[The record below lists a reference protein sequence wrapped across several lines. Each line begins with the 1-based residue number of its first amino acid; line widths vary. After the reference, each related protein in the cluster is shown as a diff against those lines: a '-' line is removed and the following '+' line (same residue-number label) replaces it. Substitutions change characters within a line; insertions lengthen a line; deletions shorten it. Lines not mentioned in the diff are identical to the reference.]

1 MRHRHLAT
9 AALAGLALVPA
20 SAAAAPFSAPT
31 PITGFGAQ
39 PQLAGVSDSAAAP
52 NGASIVA
59 GTRSVGNQRQ
69 VVVAL
74 GAPGRAPATAHALR
88 GAAIITSQPQV
99 GISDAG
105 RAAVVWSEGSVAFL
119 ATCANGQCTTPRTV
133 GRSALKAQ
141 PAVAMQPNGR
151 TTVMWRGHTSRGNRL
166 QWRIT
171 TNGKL
176 GRTHTLGEF
185 GNQPQLGTDA
195 SGKTVAL
202 WSRYVTSSRSP
213 MGIRTAAR
221 RAGEFTRPTT
231 LFSGRVTSGQLETGA
246 RGLTYAAWVAPDAN
260 AVLASSR
267 TANTRFAAPQTV
279 VGGDARTVDLATSS
293 SGFGALAIGRAAG
306 SFDVTVWASVASP
319 GGNFSQ
325 PVNVG
330 GGQFIS
336 DLDPALA
343 AVTAGGTTTIAWV
356 GQPNP
361 TSQYPAQ
368 AFASSATPGGPF
380 SSPQMVSDQATVQ
393 AGGATLAAAGDL
405 TQFAFVGPSAVL
417 VARAVAG

>member
-1 MRHRHLAT
+1 
-9 AALAGLALVPA
+9 
-20 SAAAAPFSAPT
+20 
-31 PITGFGAQ
+31 
-39 PQLAGVSDSAAAP
+39 
-52 NGASIVA
+52 
-59 GTRSVGNQRQ
+59 
-69 VVVAL
+69 
-74 GAPGRAPATAHALR
+74 
-88 GAAIITSQPQV
+88 
-99 GISDAG
+99 
-105 RAAVVWSEGSVAFL
+105 
-119 ATCANGQCTTPRTV
+119 
-133 GRSALKAQ
+133 
-141 PAVAMQPNGR
+141 
-151 TTVMWRGHTSRGNRL
+151 MWRGHTSRGNRL

-380 SSPQMVSDQATVQ
+380 SSPQTVSDQATVQ
-393 AGGATLAAAGDL
+393 AGGATLAAAGRPHPVRVRRAARGAGRTGRRRMMPGETLEPADSWTRL
-405 TQFAFVGPSAVL
+405 GPCVSPRREPNRL
-417 VARAVAG
+417 QARLPSQGAHRSGVRIRLADDRRRGRL